1 MLESVLYNVVNWL
14 DLIGV
19 IVFAISGALEASRRQ
34 MDIVGF
40 ILIATV
46 TGIGGGT
53 IRDLLLGIGPVSWV
67 SSPHVLLVCAVVA
80 LIVFFCAHFV
90 EYRFKLLLWAD
101 AIGLA
106 VFCIIGT
113 EKALEV
119 GVSGG
124 VAVLMGIITATFGGM
139 VRDILCNEVPLI
151 LRKEIYATA
160 AAAGSSVYA
169 CLHYLEMPYAV
180 NVIASFLTAFIIR
193 ALALSYKLS
202 LPNYRGRPGR
212 EM

>member
-1 MLESVLYNVVNWL
+1 MHESIVYNLVHWL
-14 DLIGV
+14 DLVGV
-19 IVFAISGALEASRRQ
+19 AVFAVSGALEASRRQ

-53 IRDLLLGIGPVSWV
+53 IRDLLLGIGPVNWV
-67 SSPHVLLVCAVVA
+67 SSPMVLVVCAAVA
-80 LIVFFCAHFV
+80 LIVFFCAHLV

-113 EKALEV
+113 DKALQL
-119 GVSGG
+119 GVPSG
-124 VAVLMGIITATFGGM
+124 VAILMGVITATFGGM

-160 AAAGSSVYA
+160 AAAGASVYA
-169 CLHYLEMPYAV
+169 LMHHFEMPYAISV
-180 NVIASFLTAFIIR
+180 VASFSTAFIIR
-193 ALALSYKLS
+193 ALALRLSLS
-202 LPNYRGRPGR
+202 LPTYRSRPGR
-212 EM
+212 EV